1 MDNSYRAESGVS
13 SILQQAFT
21 DRKGYLLLFV
31 LWPFLALLFAIRDY
45 GKRESKVVVYLFLIY
60 YGFTFIIGSE
70 GLDSAVYAAK
80 LVDSAAHPM
89 SDILKVVVGLYSTD
103 SSLDVVIPFITFSIS
118 RFTVSHAYLF
128 AAFAA
133 LFGYF
138 YLKSIDLLHAQYIEN
153 PNNNALIHLAFFTF
167 IIPIF
172 FINGVRMWTAA
183 WIFFYSA
190 YHVVVN
196 RDYKYILLAFSAS
209 LVHFSFLSASVILLV
224 YAIAGNRN
232 LIYVT
237 LVVLSFI
244 LPGLLGPFIV
254 RYAPL
259 LGEGIQSSLAGYSS
273 EGFIATTQEMREQST
288 WFMRLSQDFVMYYLC
303 ASVIIIRLLWG
314 QMERPSIEKNLF
326 SFCLLFFAFVN
337 FGKVIPTFGNR
348 FQLVFFLFA
357 TLYLFVY
364 YIRRPEKNINL
375 LVWFGLFPMILYVVI
390 VLRQGAYTTSAWL
403 ISPFLGAPL
412 IATDFS
418 FYDLLFN

>member
-1 MDNSYRAESGVS
+1 
-13 SILQQAFT
+13 
-21 DRKGYLLLFV
+21 
-31 LWPFLALLFAIRDY
+31 
-45 GKRESKVVVYLFLIY
+45 
-60 YGFTFIIGSE
+60 
-70 GLDSAVYAAK
+70 
-80 LVDSAAHPM
+80 M

-103 SSLDVVIPFITFSIS
+103 SALDVVIPFITFSVS
-118 RFTVSHAYLF
+118 RFTVSHTYLF

-133 LFGYF
+133 LFGFF

-153 PNNNALIHLAFFTF
+153 PNNNALIHLAFFAF

-183 WIFFYSA
+183 WIFFYAA

-196 RDYKYILLAFSAS
+196 RNYKYILLAFSAT
-209 LVHFSFLSASVILLV
+209 LVHFSFLAASLILLA

-232 LIYVT
+232 IIYIT
-237 LVVLSFI
+237 LVVLSFV
-244 LPGLLGPFIV
+244 LPGFLGPLIV

-273 EGFIATTQEMREQST
+273 EGFIASSREMYEQST
-288 WFMRLSQDFVMYYLC
+288 WFIRLGQDLVMYYLC
-303 ASVIIIRLLWG
+303 ASVIIIRMLWG
-314 QMERPSIEKNLF
+314 QVERPSIEKNLF
-326 SFCLLFFAFVN
+326 SFSLLFFAFVN
-337 FGKVIPTFGNR
+337 FTKVIPTFGRR

-364 YIRRPEKNINL
+364 YVRSSEKKL
-375 LVWFGLFPMILYVVI
+375 ATLVWLGLFPMMLYTAI
-390 VLRQGAYTTSAWL
+390 ILRQGALTTSAW
-403 ISPFLGAPL
+403 IVSPGLGAPL